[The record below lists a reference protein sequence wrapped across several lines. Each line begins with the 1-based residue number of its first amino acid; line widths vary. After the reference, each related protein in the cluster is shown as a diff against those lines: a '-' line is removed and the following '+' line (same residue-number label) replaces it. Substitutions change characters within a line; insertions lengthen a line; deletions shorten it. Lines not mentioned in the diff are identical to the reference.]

1 MTIWNLARDRLLSLG
16 LVLGLAVV
24 LILSVVVSAVLTA
37 LQGQFDRAMPL
48 TGLVFH
54 ALNVIV
60 SLGILT
66 VMIGAVYKVL
76 PDLHLR
82 WRDVAVGAL
91 VTALLLSLGKLLI
104 ALYIGRTG
112 IASSYG
118 AAGSVVAVLLWIY
131 YSAQIFLFGA
141 EFTSV
146 YAEYRARIRHL
157 PEGSVR
163 PNGPGSAARRPP
175 SPTAG

>member
-1 MTIWNLARDRLLSLG
+1 
-16 LVLGLAVV
+16 
-24 LILSVVVSAVLTA
+24 
-37 LQGQFDRAMPL
+37 
-48 TGLVFH
+48 
-54 ALNVIV
+54 
-60 SLGILT
+60 
-66 VMIGAVYKVL
+66 MIGAVYKVL

-82 WRDVAVGAL
+82 WRDVAVGAC
-91 VTALLLSLGKLLI
+91 VTALLLSIGKLLI

-146 YAEYRARIRHL
+146 YADYRASFRRL
-157 PEGSVR
+157 PDGSMLPSGR
-163 PNGPGSAARRPP
+163 GSAARYRTSPP
-175 SPTAG
+175 AR